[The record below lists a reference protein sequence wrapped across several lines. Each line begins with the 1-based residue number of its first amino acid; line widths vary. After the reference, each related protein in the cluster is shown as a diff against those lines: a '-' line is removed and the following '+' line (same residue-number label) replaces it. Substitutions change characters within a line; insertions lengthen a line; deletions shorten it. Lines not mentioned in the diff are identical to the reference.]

1 MKGGEITYD
10 DTELQRLFS
19 ALSVKQREKVFK
31 SAFSRQASKVRR
43 IAVSAL
49 KSSGLHNVAA
59 LSKGIRTEV
68 ARKSVGFRVTAK
80 PAKKKGYHRNRQ
92 GRLKPV
98 LLWAELGTVD
108 REKRKTGAATGHMK
122 AYGFMAQAKASC
134 GSVQEEL
141 RGQIERSIITT
152 ARRYGCN

>member
-1 MKGGEITYD
+1 MSGEITYD

-31 SAFSRQASKVRR
+31 LAFSRQATKVRR

-49 KSSGLHNVAA
+49 KSTGLHNAA
-59 LSKGIRTEV
+59 VLSKGIRSEL
-68 ARKSVGFRVTAK
+68 ARKSVGFRVTAQ

-108 REKRKTGAATGHMK
+108 REKRKTGAATGHMR
-122 AYGFMAQAKASC
+122 AYGFMAKAEANT
-134 GSVQEEL
+134 GAIQEEL
-141 RGQIERSIITT
+141 RQEIERNIITT
-152 ARRYGCN
+152 ARKYGCE